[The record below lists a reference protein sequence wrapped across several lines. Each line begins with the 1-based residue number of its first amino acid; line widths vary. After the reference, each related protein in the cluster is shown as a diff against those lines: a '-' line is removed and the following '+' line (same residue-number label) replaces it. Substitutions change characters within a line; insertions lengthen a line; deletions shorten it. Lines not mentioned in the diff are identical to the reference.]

1 MDIDCRFCEQ
11 FNNTILEAPFVCRCN
26 VTDEDL
32 GIDYEKV
39 RPIPSKD
46 CPKLKGAA
54 IKELNKWKDADHEL
68 SHCKAD
74 EVLCDLLEFLGF
86 SEVVELYKEI
96 EPKYYG

>member
-1 MDIDCRFCEQ
+1 M
-11 FNNTILEAPFVCRCN
+11 
-26 VTDEDL
+26 
-32 GIDYEKV
+32 

-46 CPKLKGAA
+46 CPKLEGAA

-68 SHCKAD
+68 SHCKSD
-74 EVLCDLLEFLGF
+74 EVLGDLLEFLGF